1 MKITVYQK
9 PTCTTCR
16 QVHAALREAGVDFEA
31 VDYYTDPI
39 PKTKLRELLRKMGI
53 PARALLRTKE
63 DIYKRLRLGE
73 KDLTDDQILDLMV
86 EHPDLI
92 QRPIVEKGS
101 RAILA
106 RPAERIKEILAAVLV
121 LFVVSWPLVAQG
133 QTADSTGRAER
144 RLPAVRAT
152 AAIRIDG
159 SLDEPDWA
167 AAPLA
172 RGFIQNDPREGEPAT
187 EDTDVRVLYD
197 ATNIYFGVFAHDREP
212 RAILT
217 SELTK
222 DFNRESGDD
231 FEIVLDTFHD
241 ERNGYVFATNAH
253 GAKWDAQMIN
263 EGLEVNEN
271 WDALW
276 DVATRITETG
286 WYAEIVIPFRTL
298 RFRSGDEQTWGINF
312 QRRIRRRN
320 EDSFWAPVPR
330 IYDLQRVSLA
340 GTLEGLQGVRPGND
354 LRVKP
359 YVLGSAGTSTRA
371 DVGTD
376 AQAGVDV
383 KYGVTSGDRKSVV

>member
-16 QVHAALREAGVDFEA
+16 QVYAALREAGVDFEA

-39 PKTKLRELLRKMGI
+39 PKTKLRQLLRKMGI
-53 PARALLRTKE
+53 PASALLRTKE
-63 DIYKRLRLGE
+63 EIYKTLRLGE
-73 KDLTDDQILDLMV
+73 KDLTDDQIIDLMV
-86 EHPDLI
+86 KYPDLI

-231 FEIVLDTFHD
+231 F
-241 ERNGYVFATNAH
+241 
-253 GAKWDAQMIN
+253 
-263 EGLEVNEN
+263 
-271 WDALW
+271 
-276 DVATRITETG
+276 
-286 WYAEIVIPFRTL
+286 
-298 RFRSGDEQTWGINF
+298 
-312 QRRIRRRN
+312 
-320 EDSFWAPVPR
+320 
-330 IYDLQRVSLA
+330 
-340 GTLEGLQGVRPGND
+340 
-354 LRVKP
+354 
-359 YVLGSAGTSTRA
+359 
-371 DVGTD
+371 
-376 AQAGVDV
+376 
-383 KYGVTSGDRKSVV
+383 